1 MSVKVLFIK
10 YVTVS
15 TCDIFA
21 RAQLAKSTQRGK
33 GNVVTEMFL
42 RWNVLFLGGESLCR
56 AENLNYYNYEWV
68 VTVV

>member
-42 RWNVLFLGGESLCR
+42 RWNVLFLGGKVCVVPKIWITIIM
-56 AENLNYYNYEWV
+56 NEWAR
-68 VTVV
+68 